1 MVAARDG
8 WTLENNTM
16 KYSELH
22 EAYWSNDAVKARDTL
37 FKDAPTRVAW
47 EIVEFFGERKG
58 FDHWWDN
65 IDDDIKDEIFED
77 LVAEVAAL
85 IL

>member
-1 MVAARDG
+1 
-8 WTLENNTM
+8 M

-22 EAYWSNDAVKARDTL
+22 EAYWSNDAAQARKTL

-47 EIVEFFGERKG
+47 EILEFFRGRKG
-58 FDHWWDN
+58 FDHWWND
-65 IDDDIKDEIFED
+65 IDDTTKDKIFED
-77 LVAEVAAL
+77 LVAEVASH